1 MRSSLIVAAGLAGLL
16 LGGPVGALFVAVIA
30 DAAVRLTSASRSRL

>member
-16 LGGPVGALFVAVIA
+16 LGGAVGALFTLVIT
-30 DAAVRLTSASRSRL
+30 DAALRVAALARSRS